1 MNSNTKKFSII
12 IPIYNTGKYLQS
24 AINSLVNQT
33 LDFNDNVEIILV
45 NDGST
50 DKSEQICRKIIQNYP
65 DNIKYIYKENGG
77 VASARNVG
85 IQVAEGEWLGF
96 LDPDDTYSLNTLSEL
111 QNGILRWPNI
121 KLFSIPM
128 FTFEREKKSHRL
140 NYKFGEDKIVDIDME
155 PEAIQLS
162 SASTFVNKS
171 IFNNYLFPEQL
182 PVGEDMVFNNRIFST
197 YHHYGLLAKPRYHYR
212 KRYDKSS
219 IMDNIEESKERYV
232 PYIKNAILKEIPNL
246 LSNDKL
252 SNYHQNVFLYEISG
266 KIKQKVRPQP
276 IQKDIDFEHYLKSIW
291 EVLQYI
297 DEDTIISS
305 RFLDTQRKYVL
316 LEFKKTGNLT
326 KLSNIFNPIIN
337 EARTNVL
344 IKNKQG
350 NILKSLSNVML
361 NVTNFKPYKDNIQVM
376 GYFET
381 LFDFEQFDVYFENNK
396 KEKIRVNL
404 SIDTKDNCYFIGE
417 VVKEIFKFK
426 VNLPLDFLNKK
437 VYLIVKDRK
446 SNIAKKIHLN
456 FIGRKCR
463 ILRGV
468 PGSYVMLEQNIVYYE
483 KHEKSLKITKN
494 KEKKEY
500 LDLLSN
506 IFLEKYKSNRRP
518 WSIRDIR
525 NLLPY
530 VRKEYEGKTINIF
543 MDRVLKADDNAE
555 ALIKYFDSKKNKQ
568 VLNYFVLSQNSPDF
582 ERLTKEGISVIPYG
596 SFDHLKLL
604 LVAGNLIVSQM
615 AWAVVEPFHDQ
626 YGGNI
631 KDLFKHNLIFLQHG
645 VIMCDVSQVLK
656 KSKVDADLF
665 VTSAYPEKEEISR
678 EAYEYSQEEI
688 ILTGLPRHDNLTKD
702 KGNYIAVMPTW
713 SREVVS
719 QNRKNDLREA
729 IPNFTK
735 TGYYK
740 KWNNILNDKRLLSA
754 AKAKGYEIIF
764 IPHPEIRGSVE
775 MFNLENVLL
784 AEFDAR
790 YVDIINNSSCVITD
804 RSSVFMDFG
813 YAGKEVFYYGPHDNN
828 NYDDGYF
835 NFEEDGFGPVSYDL
849 KTLVSQIIQSMDND
863 FELSQKYVER
873 RNRFFAF
880 DDSRNSERVYNE
892 IQALTSYNKEPQ
904 KVKQHS
910 LAKFLKKVINK

>member
-1 MNSNTKKFSII
+1 M
-12 IPIYNTGKYLQS
+12 
-24 AINSLVNQT
+24 
-33 LDFNDNVEIILV
+33 
-45 NDGST
+45 
-50 DKSEQICRKIIQNYP
+50 
-65 DNIKYIYKENGG
+65 
-77 VASARNVG
+77 
-85 IQVAEGEWLGF
+85 
-96 LDPDDTYSLNTLSEL
+96 
-111 QNGILRWPNI
+111 
-121 KLFSIPM
+121 
-128 FTFEREKKSHRL
+128 
-140 NYKFGEDKIVDIDME
+140 
-155 PEAIQLS
+155 
-162 SASTFVNKS
+162 
-171 IFNNYLFPEQL
+171 
-182 PVGEDMVFNNRIFST
+182 
-197 YHHYGLLAKPRYHYR
+197 
-212 KRYDKSS
+212 
-219 IMDNIEESKERYV
+219 
-232 PYIKNAILKEIPNL
+232 
-246 LSNDKL
+246 
-252 SNYHQNVFLYEISG
+252 
-266 KIKQKVRPQP
+266 
-276 IQKDIDFEHYLKSIW
+276 
-291 EVLQYI
+291 
-297 DEDTIISS
+297 
-305 RFLDTQRKYVL
+305 
-316 LEFKKTGNLT
+316 
-326 KLSNIFNPIIN
+326 
-337 EARTNVL
+337 
-344 IKNKQG
+344 
-350 NILKSLSNVML
+350 
-361 NVTNFKPYKDNIQVM
+361 
-376 GYFET
+376 
-381 LFDFEQFDVYFENNK
+381 
-396 KEKIRVNL
+396 
-404 SIDTKDNCYFIGE
+404 
-417 VVKEIFKFK
+417 
-426 VNLPLDFLNKK
+426 
-437 VYLIVKDRK
+437 
-446 SNIAKKIHLN
+446 
-456 FIGRKCR
+456 
-463 ILRGV
+463 
-468 PGSYVMLEQNIVYYE
+468 
-483 KHEKSLKITKN
+483 
-494 KEKKEY
+494 
-500 LDLLSN
+500 
-506 IFLEKYKSNRRP
+506 EKYKSNRRP

-582 ERLTKEGISVIPYG
+582 ERLTKEGINVIPYG

-604 LVAGNLIVSQM
+604 LVADNLIVSQM

-719 QNRKNDLREA
+719 RNRKNDLREA

-880 DDSRNSERVYNE
+880 DDSSNSERVYNE

>member
-1 MNSNTKKFSII
+1 
-12 IPIYNTGKYLQS
+12 
-24 AINSLVNQT
+24 
-33 LDFNDNVEIILV
+33 
-45 NDGST
+45 
-50 DKSEQICRKIIQNYP
+50 
-65 DNIKYIYKENGG
+65 
-77 VASARNVG
+77 
-85 IQVAEGEWLGF
+85 
-96 LDPDDTYSLNTLSEL
+96 
-111 QNGILRWPNI
+111 
-121 KLFSIPM
+121 
-128 FTFEREKKSHRL
+128 
-140 NYKFGEDKIVDIDME
+140 ME

-182 PVGEDMVFNNRIFST
+182 PVGEDMVFNNRICST

-376 GYFET
+376 GCFET

-396 KEKIRVNL
+396 REKIRVNL

-494 KEKKEY
+494 KEKKRI
-500 LDLLSN
+500 LR
-506 IFLEKYKSNRRP
+506 F
-518 WSIRDIR
+518 
-525 NLLPY
+525 
-530 VRKEYEGKTINIF
+530 
-543 MDRVLKADDNAE
+543 A
-555 ALIKYFDSKKNKQ
+555 
-568 VLNYFVLSQNSPDF
+568 
-582 ERLTKEGISVIPYG
+582 
-596 SFDHLKLL
+596 
-604 LVAGNLIVSQM
+604 
-615 AWAVVEPFHDQ
+615 
-626 YGGNI
+626 
-631 KDLFKHNLIFLQHG
+631 FKHIFG
-645 VIMCDVSQVLK
+645 
-656 KSKVDADLF
+656 KV
-665 VTSAYPEKEEISR
+665 
-678 EAYEYSQEEI
+678 
-688 ILTGLPRHDNLTKD
+688 
-702 KGNYIAVMPTW
+702 
-713 SREVVS
+713 
-719 QNRKNDLREA
+719 
-729 IPNFTK
+729 
-735 TGYYK
+735 
-740 KWNNILNDKRLLSA
+740 
-754 AKAKGYEIIF
+754 
-764 IPHPEIRGSVE
+764 
-775 MFNLENVLL
+775 
-784 AEFDAR
+784 
-790 YVDIINNSSCVITD
+790 
-804 RSSVFMDFG
+804 
-813 YAGKEVFYYGPHDNN
+813 
-828 NYDDGYF
+828 
-835 NFEEDGFGPVSYDL
+835 
-849 KTLVSQIIQSMDND
+849 
-863 FELSQKYVER
+863 
-873 RNRFFAF
+873 
-880 DDSRNSERVYNE
+880 
-892 IQALTSYNKEPQ
+892 
-904 KVKQHS
+904 
-910 LAKFLKKVINK
+910 